1 VQRRD
6 DKRTFF
12 VESGLDMLV
21 QLMDWKLQL
30 LFSDAAGEQCS
41 ASLLICDLMR
51 PVSKGLQLQDDDY
64 DSDLFEGISVNM
76 AQTLALIEDK
86 FVMTMMQNFPGHLLV
101 HRSAIQ
107 LAEILYVIYHD
118 ALPVRMDVMMLVL
131 NAMHHFKP
139 NHEIQEKGLLVL
151 RYAVMCLE
159 DVDVLNS
166 MADVWTKKIVYA
178 ILQASENHDDL
189 KEISFLTLYVVAF
202 KSPLAKEQFDQC
214 IECPFFFKHHVGYQW
229 SDFPQD
235 QDF

>member
-1 VQRRD
+1 MD
-6 DKRTFF
+6 DKQAFF
-12 VESGLDMLV
+12 VGSGLDMLV
-21 QLMDWKLQL
+21 QLMDWKPRLQ
-30 LFSDAAGEQCS
+30 FSDAAGEQCS

-51 PVSKGLQLQDDDY
+51 SVSKDLQLRDDDY
-64 DSDLFEGISVNM
+64 DSDFFEGMSFNM

-107 LAEILYVIYHD
+107 LVEILYVIYFD

-139 NHEIQEKGLLVL
+139 NHEIQENRLLVL
-151 RYAVMCLE
+151 RYAVMCLD

-166 MADVWTKKIVYA
+166 MADVWTKKTVYT
-178 ILQASENHDDL
+178 ILQALENHEDL
-189 KEISFLTLYVVAF
+189 KEISFLILYVVAF
-202 KSPLAKEQFDQC
+202 NLPLAKEQFGQC
-214 IECPFFFKHHVGYQW
+214 TECPFFFKHHVGYQW